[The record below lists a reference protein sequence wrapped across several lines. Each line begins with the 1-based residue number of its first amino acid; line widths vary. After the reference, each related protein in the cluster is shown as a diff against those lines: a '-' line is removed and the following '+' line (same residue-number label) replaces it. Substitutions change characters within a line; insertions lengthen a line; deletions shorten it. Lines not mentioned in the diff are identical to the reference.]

1 MTMRVELGKG
11 QKDRYAMLSPLML
24 ERLRVWW
31 RVARAQSVGTRRS
44 FFGALV
50 VRIARCQSGDG
61 RVGGAACNA
70 SQSHEASECHRGTVL
85 GALLGAALGPAAIPE
100 CWIRGLTARVALD
113 EEIEDFI
120 ARFGR

>member
-1 MTMRVELGKG
+1 
-11 QKDRYAMLSPLML
+11 
-24 ERLRVWW
+24 
-31 RVARAQSVGTRRS
+31 
-44 FFGALV
+44 
-50 VRIARCQSGDG
+50 
-61 RVGGAACNA
+61 
-70 SQSHEASECHRGTVL
+70 L